1 MKLTDSVTS
10 VLRNFADINKNMV
23 VQEGN
28 TLATISESKTILG
41 LATLDEEFPQEFGIY
56 DALDFLN
63 SVGLIEEPTLNFEE
77 KFVTI
82 QGAGNKLKY
91 FFADAELLTS
101 TPPEGSLD
109 KMSKVFSEGD
119 LVVKLSESQYLQL
132 KRAAATLKASRL
144 TIQNTEGSIV
154 ATVSDPGNSTANSY
168 SLTLKDYEG
177 ADFNHSIDMN
187 NIKILRGDYEVTISD
202 KGLSRFQNMDRSVLY
217 YVPLDKS
224 KE

>member
-1 MKLTDSVTS
+1 MKLTDNVTS

-23 VQEGN
+23 VEKGN

-41 LATLDEEFPQEFGIY
+41 LAKLDEEFPQDFGIY
-56 DALDFLN
+56 DTLDFLN
-63 SVGLIEEPTLNFEE
+63 SVGLIENPTLNFDE

-82 QGAGNKLKY
+82 QGSGNKLKY
-91 FFADAELLTS
+91 FFADAELLDS
-101 TPPEGSLD
+101 TPPDGSLE
-109 KMSKVFSEGD
+109 KMAKVFTGDD
-119 LVVKLSESQYLQL
+119 LVVNLSESNYLQL
-132 KRAAATLKASRL
+132 KRAAATLKVSRL
-144 TIQNTEGSIV
+144 TITNTDGSIV

-168 SLTLKDYEG
+168 SLTLKDYDG
-177 ADFNHSIDMN
+177 PDFIHSIDMN

-202 KGLSRFQNMDRSVLY
+202 KGLSRFQNTERDILY